1 MTEDSNPASQN
12 DVNSTELIK
21 SKYLIDGEQDK
32 FTKTT
37 EYQTS
42 YISFKSDLVDT
53 YVKSLSSLGIGS
65 AIIKFDLLYR
75 QKGDIDA
82 LLIQMTNTYFFF
94 DDHMSDPRILKDL
107 EIIFLAD
114 GEPIYTGKQTSH
126 DFGNGKYAG
135 FDETAIVEFELP
147 KLIQLVNAK
156 DLEFRMSG
164 SRGVFIEQ
172 KLDFLQFAKI
182 KGFYNAL
189 FDSTFEV
196 DQLLKAIKDQEKKD
210 KQEEARRKEKEKKET
225 QVKAKEAPSSSCFVV
240 TATMGD
246 INHPIVTNF
255 RRYRD
260 EHLLTNYWGS
270 VFVRFYYV
278 IGPFFAMIIRK
289 NEMLRNALYTY
300 FISPINKRIM
310 K

>member
-1 MTEDSNPASQN
+1 MIEDPNPASQN
-12 DVNSTELIK
+12 DMNSTELIK
-21 SKYLIDGEQDK
+21 SKYLIVGEQDK

-37 EYQTS
+37 EYKTR

-53 YVKSLSSLGIGS
+53 YVKSLSSLGVGS

-75 QKGDIDA
+75 QKGDIDV
-82 LLIQMTNTYFFF
+82 LLIQMTNTYFYF
-94 DDHMSDPRILKDL
+94 DDYMSDPRILKDL

-114 GEPIYTGKQTSH
+114 GEPIHTGKQTAH
-126 DFGNGKYAG
+126 DFGKGKYAG
-135 FDETAIVEFELP
+135 YDETAIVEFELP

-196 DQLLKAIKDQEKKD
+196 DQLLKAIKDQEEKD
-210 KQEEARRKEKEKKET
+210 KQEEARRKEKEEKKT
-225 QVKAKEAPSSSCFVV
+225 QVKAKQESSSSCFVV

-246 INHPIVTNF
+246 INHPVVTNF

-260 EHLLTNYWGS
+260 EHLLTNFWGS
-270 VFVRFYYV
+270 VFVRIYYV

-289 NEMLRNALYTY
+289 NERLRNALYTY
-300 FISPINKRIM
+300 FISPINERIM